1 MSISLMTAVWVLP
14 VPPAR
19 KLVLLALAD
28 WADDDGG
35 QCFPAIATIALRAS
49 ISDRQAQRH
58 MRSLM
63 RDGWIAVARNEVGG
77 RRSRQYQLA
86 ARRIYGA
93 LAAARASKNAVN
105 DTCVT
110 PPVTDTCVAPGV
122 TCEASGGDAGV
133 TRSNNIHHKR
143 SSTSRPRAAAAP
155 QAQRRVVHGV
165 TCWVSDSST
174 DPADVAALVDAH
186 GAHAVEA
193 EARALSARGIDPLPS
208 AVSAKLLAAAAARE
222 AARRAATPPA
232 AAAEDAATAAALA
245 EAQMAAYRRAG
256 GGA

>member
-1 MSISLMTAVWVLP
+1 MSIALMTAVWVLP

-35 QCFPAIATIALRAS
+35 QCFPSIRTIALRAS

-122 TCEASGGDAGV
+122 TCEASGGDADV
-133 TRSNNIHHKR
+133 TRSITIHHTR

-155 QAQRRVVHGV
+155 RARRMVVHGV

-174 DPADVAALVDAH
+174 DQADVAALVDAH
-186 GAHAVEA
+186 GAHAVGA

-208 AVSAKLLAAAAARE
+208 AVSAQLLATAAARE
-222 AARRAATPPA
+222 TARRAAATPTTA
-232 AAAEDAATAAALA
+232 IEDAATAAALA

-256 GGA
+256 GVA